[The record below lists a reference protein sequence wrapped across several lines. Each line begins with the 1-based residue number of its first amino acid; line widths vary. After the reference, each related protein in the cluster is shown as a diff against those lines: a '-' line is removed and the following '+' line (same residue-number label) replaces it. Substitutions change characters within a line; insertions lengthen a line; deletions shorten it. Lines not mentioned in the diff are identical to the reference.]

1 MEELLAPGT
10 RTCAG
15 CGAATAIRMVL
26 RAIQK
31 DVGKNFIVCNATGCM
46 EVATTPYPET
56 SWRIPWIHIA
66 FENVSAV
73 ASGVN
78 AACEYINENMNEN
91 NKTDKPKII
100 AIGGDGSTF
109 DIGFG
114 SLSGML
120 ERNDDVLYICYD
132 NEAYMNC
139 LTEDALIMTEEGL
152 HNITKI
158 KKGDKIYSFDQNTH
172 KMVLKECLGVYNN
185 GKKQVFSVETLH
197 HTLKATSNHP
207 FLVVQH
213 NGKGKTSTL
222 IWKTVEHIKA
232 GDEVIV
238 LKKFDGRKSFEF
250 SKIDLINKGDYKVNK
265 LNDIN
270 IPNKSNPYIMEY
282 LGIYLG
288 DGCVR
293 KDRGEVGFSLPDPEE
308 RKTLLQLHN
317 KIFRSKFS
325 ENENEVTIFSVNL
338 AKFINSLGFGNGA
351 KNKTI
356 PDWVFTLPLDEKE
369 AFINGLLLS
378 DGYQVKDSRSK
389 RYVSASFLLLE
400 RLRLLLQTIDYRVG
414 KIHTQ
419 EKKAGTMVVKRK
431 LLKDSKY
438 GYLCFSELR
447 DWNVE
452 KYSSQYKYQNF
463 LINNECFGVEKVKNV
478 NYLGVEMTYDLQVDE
493 SHNFIANGYVVHNT
507 GVQQSGAT
515 PKFAST
521 STTPSGKVI
530 PGNLQ
535 RKKNLVEIAAAHNVY
550 AASTTIYNFRDLEN
564 KVRKA
569 LKIKGAKYIQIFASC
584 PTGWRIPEKD
594 AIKIT
599 KLAIETGIYK
609 VFEIENGKFNLNYK
623 PAKRKKVEEYLKVQ
637 GRFKHLTQQQIDE
650 IQDGIDKEWQELEKV
665 NVSAVTI

>member
-15 CGAATAIRMVL
+15 CGAAIAVRMVL
-26 RAIQK
+26 RAIEK

-56 SWRIPWIHIA
+56 SWRIPWIHVA

-78 AACEYINENMNEN
+78 AAYENISEN
-91 NKTDKPKII
+91 SKTEKPKII

-132 NEAYMNC
+132 NEAYMN
-139 LTEDALIMTEEGL
+139 
-152 HNITKI
+152 
-158 KKGDKIYSFDQNTH
+158 
-172 KMVLKECLGVYNN
+172 
-185 GKKQVFSVETLH
+185 
-197 HTLKATSNHP
+197 
-207 FLVVQH
+207 
-213 NGKGKTSTL
+213 
-222 IWKTVEHIKA
+222 
-232 GDEVIV
+232 
-238 LKKFDGRKSFEF
+238 
-250 SKIDLINKGDYKVNK
+250 
-265 LNDIN
+265 
-270 IPNKSNPYIMEY
+270 
-282 LGIYLG
+282 
-288 DGCVR
+288 
-293 KDRGEVGFSLPDPEE
+293 
-308 RKTLLQLHN
+308 
-317 KIFRSKFS
+317 
-325 ENENEVTIFSVNL
+325 
-338 AKFINSLGFGNGA
+338 
-351 KNKTI
+351 
-356 PDWVFTLPLDEKE
+356 
-369 AFINGLLLS
+369 
-378 DGYQVKDSRSK
+378 
-389 RYVSASFLLLE
+389 
-400 RLRLLLQTIDYRVG
+400 
-414 KIHTQ
+414 
-419 EKKAGTMVVKRK
+419 
-431 LLKDSKY
+431 
-438 GYLCFSELR
+438 
-447 DWNVE
+447 
-452 KYSSQYKYQNF
+452 
-463 LINNECFGVEKVKNV
+463 
-478 NYLGVEMTYDLQVDE
+478 
-493 SHNFIANGYVVHNT
+493 T

-521 STTPSGKVI
+521 STTPLGKVI

-609 VFEIENGKFNLNYK
+609 VFEIENGKVNLNYK
-623 PAKRKKVEEYLKVQ
+623 PAKRKKVEEYLKIQ
-637 GRFKHLTQQQIDE
+637 GRFRHLTQQQIDE

-665 NVSAVTI
+665 NVSAVTV

>member
-15 CGAATAIRMVL
+15 CGAAIAIRMVL

-31 DVGKNFIVCNATGCM
+31 EVSKNFIVCNATGCL

-56 SWRIPWIHIA
+56 SWRIPWIHVA

-78 AACEYINENMNEN
+78 AAYMHISEN
-91 NKTDKPKII
+91 NKTEKPKII

-132 NEAYMNC
+132 NEAYMN
-139 LTEDALIMTEEGL
+139 
-152 HNITKI
+152 
-158 KKGDKIYSFDQNTH
+158 
-172 KMVLKECLGVYNN
+172 
-185 GKKQVFSVETLH
+185 
-197 HTLKATSNHP
+197 
-207 FLVVQH
+207 
-213 NGKGKTSTL
+213 
-222 IWKTVEHIKA
+222 
-232 GDEVIV
+232 
-238 LKKFDGRKSFEF
+238 
-250 SKIDLINKGDYKVNK
+250 
-265 LNDIN
+265 
-270 IPNKSNPYIMEY
+270 
-282 LGIYLG
+282 
-288 DGCVR
+288 
-293 KDRGEVGFSLPDPEE
+293 
-308 RKTLLQLHN
+308 
-317 KIFRSKFS
+317 
-325 ENENEVTIFSVNL
+325 
-338 AKFINSLGFGNGA
+338 
-351 KNKTI
+351 
-356 PDWVFTLPLDEKE
+356 
-369 AFINGLLLS
+369 
-378 DGYQVKDSRSK
+378 
-389 RYVSASFLLLE
+389 
-400 RLRLLLQTIDYRVG
+400 
-414 KIHTQ
+414 
-419 EKKAGTMVVKRK
+419 
-431 LLKDSKY
+431 
-438 GYLCFSELR
+438 
-447 DWNVE
+447 
-452 KYSSQYKYQNF
+452 
-463 LINNECFGVEKVKNV
+463 
-478 NYLGVEMTYDLQVDE
+478 
-493 SHNFIANGYVVHNT
+493 T

-521 STTPSGKVI
+521 TTTPSGKVI

-569 LKIKGAKYIQIFASC
+569 LKIKGAKYIQIFAPC

-599 KLAIETGIYK
+599 KLAIETGICK

-637 GRFKHLTQQQIDE
+637 GRFRHLTQQQINE

-665 NVSAVTI
+665 NVSAVTV

>member
-15 CGAATAIRMVL
+15 CGAAIAVRMVL
-26 RAIQK
+26 RAIEK

-56 SWRIPWIHIA
+56 SWRIPWIHVA

-78 AACEYINENMNEN
+78 AAYENISEN
-91 NKTDKPKII
+91 SKTEKPKII

-132 NEAYMNC
+132 NEAYMN
-139 LTEDALIMTEEGL
+139 
-152 HNITKI
+152 
-158 KKGDKIYSFDQNTH
+158 
-172 KMVLKECLGVYNN
+172 
-185 GKKQVFSVETLH
+185 
-197 HTLKATSNHP
+197 
-207 FLVVQH
+207 
-213 NGKGKTSTL
+213 
-222 IWKTVEHIKA
+222 
-232 GDEVIV
+232 
-238 LKKFDGRKSFEF
+238 
-250 SKIDLINKGDYKVNK
+250 
-265 LNDIN
+265 
-270 IPNKSNPYIMEY
+270 
-282 LGIYLG
+282 
-288 DGCVR
+288 
-293 KDRGEVGFSLPDPEE
+293 
-308 RKTLLQLHN
+308 
-317 KIFRSKFS
+317 
-325 ENENEVTIFSVNL
+325 
-338 AKFINSLGFGNGA
+338 
-351 KNKTI
+351 
-356 PDWVFTLPLDEKE
+356 
-369 AFINGLLLS
+369 
-378 DGYQVKDSRSK
+378 
-389 RYVSASFLLLE
+389 
-400 RLRLLLQTIDYRVG
+400 
-414 KIHTQ
+414 
-419 EKKAGTMVVKRK
+419 
-431 LLKDSKY
+431 
-438 GYLCFSELR
+438 
-447 DWNVE
+447 
-452 KYSSQYKYQNF
+452 
-463 LINNECFGVEKVKNV
+463 
-478 NYLGVEMTYDLQVDE
+478 
-493 SHNFIANGYVVHNT
+493 T

-521 STTPSGKVI
+521 STTPLGKVI

-609 VFEIENGKFNLNYK
+609 VFEIENGKVNLNYK
-623 PAKRKKVEEYLKVQ
+623 PAKRKKVEEYLKMQ
-637 GRFKHLTQQQIDE
+637 GRFRHLTQQQIDE

-665 NVSAVTI
+665 NVSAVTV

>member
-1 MEELLAPGT
+1 MEELLAPGI

-15 CGAATAIRMVL
+15 CGAAIAIRMVL

-46 EVATTPYPET
+46 EVSTTPYPET
-56 SWRIPWIHIA
+56 SWRIPWIHVA

-78 AACEYINENMNEN
+78 AAYENISEN
-91 NKTDKPKII
+91 NKTEKPKII

-139 LTEDALIMTEEGL
+139 LTEDTLIMTEDGL

-158 KKGDKIYSFDQNTH
+158 KKGDKIYSFDKNTH
-172 KMVLKECLGVYNN
+172 KMVLKECLGVYDNG
-185 GKKQVFSVETLH
+185 GKKVFSVETLH
-197 HTLKATSNHP
+197 LTLKATGNHP

-213 NGKGKTSTL
+213 NGNGKESTL
-222 IWKTVEHIKA
+222 IWKNVEDLKA

-238 LKKFDGRKSFEF
+238 LKKFNEGK
-250 SKIDLINKGDYKVNK
+250 NYK
-265 LNDIN
+265 
-270 IPNKSNPYIMEY
+270 
-282 LGIYLG
+282 
-288 DGCVR
+288 
-293 KDRGEVGFSLPDPEE
+293 F
-308 RKTLLQLHN
+308 
-317 KIFRSKFS
+317 
-325 ENENEVTIFSVNL
+325 
-338 AKFINSLGFGNGA
+338 
-351 KNKTI
+351 
-356 PDWVFTLPLDEKE
+356 
-369 AFINGLLLS
+369 
-378 DGYQVKDSRSK
+378 
-389 RYVSASFLLLE
+389 
-400 RLRLLLQTIDYRVG
+400 
-414 KIHTQ
+414 
-419 EKKAGTMVVKRK
+419 
-431 LLKDSKY
+431 
-438 GYLCFSELR
+438 
-447 DWNVE
+447 
-452 KYSSQYKYQNF
+452 NF
-463 LINNECFGVEKVKNV
+463 LINNEYFGVGKIKDVRYV
-478 NYLGVEMTYDLQVDE
+478 SVEMTYDLQVDE

-521 STTPSGKVI
+521 STTPTGKVI

-584 PTGWRIPEKD
+584 PTGWRMPEKD

-623 PAKRKKVEEYLKVQ
+623 PAKRKKVEEYLKMQ
-637 GRFKHLTQQQIDE
+637 GRFRHLTQQQIDE

-665 NVSAVTI
+665 NVSAVKV

>member
-56 SWRIPWIHIA
+56 SWRIPWIHVA

-78 AACEYINENMNEN
+78 AAYEYTSENDKNE
-91 NKTDKPKII
+91 KPKII

-132 NEAYMNC
+132 NEAYMN
-139 LTEDALIMTEEGL
+139 
-152 HNITKI
+152 
-158 KKGDKIYSFDQNTH
+158 
-172 KMVLKECLGVYNN
+172 
-185 GKKQVFSVETLH
+185 
-197 HTLKATSNHP
+197 
-207 FLVVQH
+207 
-213 NGKGKTSTL
+213 
-222 IWKTVEHIKA
+222 
-232 GDEVIV
+232 
-238 LKKFDGRKSFEF
+238 
-250 SKIDLINKGDYKVNK
+250 
-265 LNDIN
+265 
-270 IPNKSNPYIMEY
+270 
-282 LGIYLG
+282 
-288 DGCVR
+288 
-293 KDRGEVGFSLPDPEE
+293 
-308 RKTLLQLHN
+308 
-317 KIFRSKFS
+317 
-325 ENENEVTIFSVNL
+325 
-338 AKFINSLGFGNGA
+338 
-351 KNKTI
+351 
-356 PDWVFTLPLDEKE
+356 
-369 AFINGLLLS
+369 
-378 DGYQVKDSRSK
+378 
-389 RYVSASFLLLE
+389 
-400 RLRLLLQTIDYRVG
+400 
-414 KIHTQ
+414 
-419 EKKAGTMVVKRK
+419 
-431 LLKDSKY
+431 
-438 GYLCFSELR
+438 
-447 DWNVE
+447 
-452 KYSSQYKYQNF
+452 
-463 LINNECFGVEKVKNV
+463 
-478 NYLGVEMTYDLQVDE
+478 
-493 SHNFIANGYVVHNT
+493 T
-507 GVQQSGAT
+507 GVQQSGST

-521 STTPSGKVI
+521 STTPSGKAI

-637 GRFKHLTQQQIDE
+637 GRFRHLTQQQIDE
-650 IQDGIDKEWQELEKV
+650 IQDGIDKEWRELEKT

>member
-56 SWRIPWIHIA
+56 SWRIPWIHVA

-73 ASGVN
+73 ASGIN
-78 AACEYINENMNEN
+78 AAYKYTSENDKTNNN
-91 NKTDKPKII
+91 NKTEKPKII

-132 NEAYMNC
+132 NEAYMN
-139 LTEDALIMTEEGL
+139 
-152 HNITKI
+152 
-158 KKGDKIYSFDQNTH
+158 
-172 KMVLKECLGVYNN
+172 
-185 GKKQVFSVETLH
+185 
-197 HTLKATSNHP
+197 
-207 FLVVQH
+207 
-213 NGKGKTSTL
+213 
-222 IWKTVEHIKA
+222 
-232 GDEVIV
+232 
-238 LKKFDGRKSFEF
+238 
-250 SKIDLINKGDYKVNK
+250 
-265 LNDIN
+265 
-270 IPNKSNPYIMEY
+270 
-282 LGIYLG
+282 
-288 DGCVR
+288 
-293 KDRGEVGFSLPDPEE
+293 
-308 RKTLLQLHN
+308 
-317 KIFRSKFS
+317 
-325 ENENEVTIFSVNL
+325 
-338 AKFINSLGFGNGA
+338 
-351 KNKTI
+351 
-356 PDWVFTLPLDEKE
+356 
-369 AFINGLLLS
+369 
-378 DGYQVKDSRSK
+378 
-389 RYVSASFLLLE
+389 
-400 RLRLLLQTIDYRVG
+400 
-414 KIHTQ
+414 
-419 EKKAGTMVVKRK
+419 
-431 LLKDSKY
+431 
-438 GYLCFSELR
+438 
-447 DWNVE
+447 
-452 KYSSQYKYQNF
+452 
-463 LINNECFGVEKVKNV
+463 
-478 NYLGVEMTYDLQVDE
+478 
-493 SHNFIANGYVVHNT
+493 T
-507 GVQQSGAT
+507 GVQQSGST

-637 GRFKHLTQQQIDE
+637 GRFRHLTQQQIDE
-650 IQDGIDKEWQELEKV
+650 IQDGIDKEWRELEKT

>member
-15 CGAATAIRMVL
+15 CGAAIAVRMVL
-26 RAIQK
+26 RAIEK

-56 SWRIPWIHIA
+56 SWRIPWIHVA

-78 AACEYINENMNEN
+78 AAYENISEN
-91 NKTDKPKII
+91 SKTDKPKII

-132 NEAYMNC
+132 NEAYMN
-139 LTEDALIMTEEGL
+139 
-152 HNITKI
+152 
-158 KKGDKIYSFDQNTH
+158 
-172 KMVLKECLGVYNN
+172 
-185 GKKQVFSVETLH
+185 
-197 HTLKATSNHP
+197 
-207 FLVVQH
+207 
-213 NGKGKTSTL
+213 
-222 IWKTVEHIKA
+222 
-232 GDEVIV
+232 
-238 LKKFDGRKSFEF
+238 
-250 SKIDLINKGDYKVNK
+250 
-265 LNDIN
+265 
-270 IPNKSNPYIMEY
+270 
-282 LGIYLG
+282 
-288 DGCVR
+288 
-293 KDRGEVGFSLPDPEE
+293 
-308 RKTLLQLHN
+308 
-317 KIFRSKFS
+317 
-325 ENENEVTIFSVNL
+325 
-338 AKFINSLGFGNGA
+338 
-351 KNKTI
+351 
-356 PDWVFTLPLDEKE
+356 
-369 AFINGLLLS
+369 
-378 DGYQVKDSRSK
+378 
-389 RYVSASFLLLE
+389 
-400 RLRLLLQTIDYRVG
+400 
-414 KIHTQ
+414 
-419 EKKAGTMVVKRK
+419 
-431 LLKDSKY
+431 
-438 GYLCFSELR
+438 
-447 DWNVE
+447 
-452 KYSSQYKYQNF
+452 
-463 LINNECFGVEKVKNV
+463 
-478 NYLGVEMTYDLQVDE
+478 
-493 SHNFIANGYVVHNT
+493 T

-521 STTPSGKVI
+521 STTPLGKVI

-609 VFEIENGKFNLNYK
+609 VFEIENGKVNLNYK
-623 PAKRKKVEEYLKVQ
+623 PAKRKKVEEYLKIQ
-637 GRFKHLTQQQIDE
+637 GRFRHLTQQQIDE

-665 NVSAVTI
+665 NVSAVTV

>member
-15 CGAATAIRMVL
+15 CGAAVAVRMVL

-31 DVGKNFIVCNATGCM
+31 EVGKNFIVCNATGCL

-56 SWRIPWIHIA
+56 SWRIPWIHVA

-78 AACEYINENMNEN
+78 AAYENISEN
-91 NKTDKPKII
+91 NKTEKPKII

-132 NEAYMNC
+132 NEAYMN
-139 LTEDALIMTEEGL
+139 
-152 HNITKI
+152 
-158 KKGDKIYSFDQNTH
+158 
-172 KMVLKECLGVYNN
+172 
-185 GKKQVFSVETLH
+185 
-197 HTLKATSNHP
+197 
-207 FLVVQH
+207 
-213 NGKGKTSTL
+213 
-222 IWKTVEHIKA
+222 
-232 GDEVIV
+232 
-238 LKKFDGRKSFEF
+238 
-250 SKIDLINKGDYKVNK
+250 
-265 LNDIN
+265 
-270 IPNKSNPYIMEY
+270 
-282 LGIYLG
+282 
-288 DGCVR
+288 
-293 KDRGEVGFSLPDPEE
+293 
-308 RKTLLQLHN
+308 
-317 KIFRSKFS
+317 
-325 ENENEVTIFSVNL
+325 
-338 AKFINSLGFGNGA
+338 
-351 KNKTI
+351 
-356 PDWVFTLPLDEKE
+356 
-369 AFINGLLLS
+369 
-378 DGYQVKDSRSK
+378 
-389 RYVSASFLLLE
+389 
-400 RLRLLLQTIDYRVG
+400 
-414 KIHTQ
+414 
-419 EKKAGTMVVKRK
+419 
-431 LLKDSKY
+431 
-438 GYLCFSELR
+438 
-447 DWNVE
+447 
-452 KYSSQYKYQNF
+452 
-463 LINNECFGVEKVKNV
+463 
-478 NYLGVEMTYDLQVDE
+478 
-493 SHNFIANGYVVHNT
+493 T

-515 PKFAST
+515 PKFANT
-521 STTPSGKVI
+521 TTTPSGKAI

-623 PAKRKKVEEYLKVQ
+623 PAKRKKVEEYLKMQ
-637 GRFKHLTQQQIDE
+637 GRFRHLTQQQIDE